1 MIDLHCH
8 TTNSDGTWTV
18 EKLLKKAQEIN
29 LEVLSITDHDSVKSN
44 FEIQKNKEL
53 QNIFKGNIIDG
64 VELNCVFDGIKI
76 ETLAYDFNLDKVNN
90 WLDEYYTPEKNRN
103 GLIEEFNDLVDICK
117 KQGIKIEK
125 DLKYNPDTEYPV
137 DVIYYSI
144 IKFEENKKFFTEEQW
159 TSKSVFF
166 RTCTVDKSFPLYRDF
181 SKQMPTLEF
190 LNEFIHKCGGKI
202 FLAHLYKY
210 KLNNHIEYLDNI
222 IEKKLIDGIEVY
234 HSSFT
239 KEQIQTLEQYCKN
252 NKLLMSGGSDCH
264 GERKKERKLGI
275 GYGNLN
281 INKKILANWHIKS
294 IFQF

>member
-18 EKLLKKAQEIN
+18 EEMLKKAQEIN
-29 LEVLSITDHDSVKSN
+29 LEVLSITDHDSVKSY
-44 FEIQKNKEL
+44 FEIQKNREL
-53 QNIFKGNIIDG
+53 QNVFKGKIING

-76 ETLAYDFNLDKVNN
+76 EALAYDFDLDKVNN
-90 WLDEYYTPEKNRN
+90 WLEEYYTPEKNRN

-159 TSKSVFF
+159 TSKSIFF

-190 LNEFIHKCGGKI
+190 LSEFIHKCGGKI

-210 KLNNHIEYLDNI
+210 ELNNHIEYLDNI
-222 IEKKLIDGIEVY
+222 VKKNLIDGIEVY

-239 KEQIQTLEQYCKN
+239 EEQIQTLEQYSKN